1 MTTEHP
7 RGVARKL
14 VDVTRGGELDPRG
27 PSGALDVLAGER
39 HRDKLGAVLRELV
52 VATADMMLCR
62 AESTG
67 PDKAF
72 VLDLRDDE
80 GDPVEVDALDPP
92 VRALVRALLARLN
105 GQRADAEYQLDL
117 AVRDDPRFDPV
128 DVLVLALL
136 WTVGSIEW
144 CEQHDVPTPG
154 WLG

>member
-1 MTTEHP
+1 MTPEHP
-7 RGVARKL
+7 RGVARRL
-14 VDVTRGGELDPRG
+14 VAVTRGGDLDPRG
-27 PSGALDVLAGER
+27 PSGALDVLAGPD
-39 HRDKLGAVLRELV
+39 HRDRLAAVLRELV

-80 GDPVEVDALDPP
+80 GAPVRVDTLDPP
-92 VRALVRALLARLN
+92 VRALVRALLAQLN
-105 GQRADAEYQLDL
+105 GRPEDVDYQLEL
-117 AVRDDPRFDPV
+117 AMREDPRFDPV

-144 CEQHDVPTPG
+144 CERHDAPTPG
-154 WLG
+154 WLA